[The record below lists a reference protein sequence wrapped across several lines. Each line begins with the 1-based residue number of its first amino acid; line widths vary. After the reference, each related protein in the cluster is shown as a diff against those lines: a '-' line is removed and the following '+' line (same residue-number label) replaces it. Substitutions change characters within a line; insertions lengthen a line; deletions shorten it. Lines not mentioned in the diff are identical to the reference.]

1 MRNGRRAVRGASDT
15 EFHEAVLQ
23 MGGRVSTH
31 YTHPP
36 THPGAHIREHK
47 RDVYSA
53 CVLCASAKFSM
64 NALIN

>member
-31 YTHPP
+31 SLHPP
-36 THPGAHIREHK
+36 NWERTLENTNVTFALRVCCV
-47 RDVYSA
+47 RARNSA
-53 CVLCASAKFSM
+53 
-64 NALIN
+64 